1 MKIQERSGSVTTAVC
16 VDDEALVLKQIMSLC
31 EKNSRI
37 DDTRGFTD
45 SSEALTYIGE
55 NDVNVVLLD
64 INMPDMNGLVLAAR
78 IKETSPNTAIIF
90 VTGYSEYAIEAFK
103 LHVSGYLMKPVDKD
117 ELNAEIEHALAN
129 HSFRSDAHII
139 AKTFGD
145 FDLFVDGQTVIFK
158 RSKSKE
164 LFAYLIEKR
173 GRIVIRAQA
182 FTALYEDKEYDR
194 PMQKQFDN
202 VIRNLR
208 NILKEYGADG
218 IFVLEHAGMRI
229 KPELIDCDMY
239 RFIDG
244 DIDTINS
251 YRGEYMNQYSWSNL
265 SEAYATRIMENRKN
279 GK

>member
-45 SSEALTYIGE
+45 SSDALTFIGE

-90 VTGYSEYAIEAFK
+90 VTGYSEYAVEAFK

-129 HSFRSDAHII
+129 HSFHSDAHII

-173 GRIVIRAQA
+173 GRIVTRAQA

-208 NILKEYGADG
+208 DVLKEYGADR

-229 KPELIDCDMY
+229 NPELIDCDMY

-244 DIDTINS
+244 DTDTINS
-251 YRGEYMNQYSWSNL
+251 YRGEYMNQYSWANL
-265 SEAYATRIMENRKN
+265 SEAYATRIMESRKN

>member
-45 SSEALTYIGE
+45 SSDALTFIGE

-90 VTGYSEYAIEAFK
+90 VTGYSEYAVEAFK

-129 HSFRSDAHII
+129 HSFHSDAHII

-164 LFAYLIEKR
+164 LFAYL
-173 GRIVIRAQA
+173 
-182 FTALYEDKEYDR
+182 
-194 PMQKQFDN
+194 M
-202 VIRNLR
+202 
-208 NILKEYGADG
+208 
-218 IFVLEHAGMRI
+218 
-229 KPELIDCDMY
+229 
-239 RFIDG
+239 
-244 DIDTINS
+244 
-251 YRGEYMNQYSWSNL
+251 
-265 SEAYATRIMENRKN
+265 
-279 GK
+279 